1 MDQYTLHIPDEI
13 ERQLGR
19 CRVPLR
25 DSIRRRL
32 DEIVKDASSR
42 VIKAK
47 PSLPK
52 GPPQRFY
59 VFEGYRVFYQVNPIT
74 RRVVVVRLRAES
86 D

>member
-19 CRVPLR
+19 CRVLLR

-32 DEIVKDASSR
+32 DEIVKEASSR
-42 VIKAK
+42 EVKGK
-47 PSLPK
+47 PVVPM
-52 GPPQRFY
+52 GPAQRFY
-59 VFEGYRVFYQVNPIT
+59 VFEGYRVFYQVDPVT
-74 RRVVVVRLRAES
+74 HRVVVIKLRAES

>member
-25 DSIRRRL
+25 QSIRRRL
-32 DEIVKDASSR
+32 DEIVKEASARDVSR
-42 VIKAK
+42 KA
-47 PSLPK
+47 SVPK

-59 VFEGYRVFYQVNPIT
+59 VSEGYRVSYQVNPIT
-74 RRVVVVRLRAES
+74 HRVVVIKLRAES
-86 D
+86 E